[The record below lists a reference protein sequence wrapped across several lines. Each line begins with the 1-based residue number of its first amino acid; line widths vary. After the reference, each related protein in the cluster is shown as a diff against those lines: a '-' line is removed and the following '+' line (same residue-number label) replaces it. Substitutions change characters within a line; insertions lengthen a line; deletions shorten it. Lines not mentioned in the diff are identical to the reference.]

1 MGFKLLIFWKIPH
14 FVPENMS
21 ALLPDLELLLTELI
35 SQPFPLL
42 HPLIPFSKPELLSKF
57 FTGKFPLPLA
67 EISFPPTSV
76 SDKLSNQVFP
86 VAPATYLSNAILTE
100 VFSGPVLKVVLT

>member
-1 MGFKLLIFWKIPH
+1 
-14 FVPENMS
+14 MS